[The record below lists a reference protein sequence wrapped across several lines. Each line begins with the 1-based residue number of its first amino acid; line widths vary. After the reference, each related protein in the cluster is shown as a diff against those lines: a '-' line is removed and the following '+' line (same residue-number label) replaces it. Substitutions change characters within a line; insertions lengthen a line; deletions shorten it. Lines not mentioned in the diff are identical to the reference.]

1 MRWYRYVEAP
11 EWADIREQGHLRP
24 GVNSCGP
31 GKWIAR
37 HEAHA
42 WTWGRLLDPR
52 FPGHVVVLDVRD
64 EAIAHACPGPRLL
77 DGIGDAAYIRG
88 QDLAQV
94 RIVEAVEW
102 VL

>member
-11 EWADIREQGHLRP
+11 EWLDIREQGHLRP
-24 GVNSCGP
+24 GANSCGA

-42 WTWGRLLDPR
+42 WAWGRLLDPR
-52 FPGHVVVLDVRD
+52 FPGRVIVLDVRE
-64 EAIAHACPGPRLL
+64 EAIARACPGPRIL
-77 DGIGDAAYIRG
+77 DGVGEATYVRG

-94 RIVEAVEW
+94 SIVEAVEW
-102 VL
+102 VP